1 MSAST
6 PGDAAGFGVVIAAT
20 PDHLHWVRGLCAS
33 IRHFMGDTPIAVL
46 LDGERPARDLRDA
59 YDVQVVRRS
68 EIAHP
73 GLRALGGSTKAKLAA
88 LWLAPFERFLFVDA
102 DAIVWGDVRRL
113 ADLDLFDFVVDLPYG
128 PRASR
133 LGVMDA
139 VAAARHFPDFDARA
153 HEVDYV
159 NTGVFFARRGIFDL
173 DRYLEL
179 VEFTKTHPGVF
190 LSDQGLF
197 NFMLFNGVDQGRIRV
212 DHQPLQVKVGEG
224 DTTYADLVRRFRF
237 VDGEPT
243 VDGAPAVIHW
253 VGTLKP
259 KLHGGQNDFFEPM
272 TFFRRRFQLAQHR
285 RGEAKAVDELR
296 LRLEDFAC
304 GDWRGTNLRGTV
316 RRRRRRVTR
325 GARDLLGRAK
335 IAIRTRTPDRLVSTL
350 KRRSRSGARP

>member
-6 PGDAAGFGVVIAAT
+6 PGEAAGFGVVIAAT

-46 LDGERPARDLRDA
+46 LDGERSSRDLRDT

-68 EIAHP
+68 EIGHP

-88 LWLAPFERFLFVDA
+88 LWVAPFERFLFVDA
-102 DAIVWGDVRRL
+102 DAIVWGDVAQV
-113 ADLDLFDFVVDLPYG
+113 ADLDRFDFVVDLPYG

-139 VAAARHFPDFDARA
+139 VAATKHFPDFDARA

-159 NTGVFFARRGIFDL
+159 NTGVFFARRGILDL

-197 NFMLFNGVDQGRIRV
+197 NFMLFNGVDDGSIRV
-212 DHQPLQVKVGEG
+212 DHQELQVKVGEG
-224 DTTYADLVRRFRF
+224 GTTHAELVRRFRF
-237 VDGEPT
+237 VDDEPA
-243 VDGAPAVIHW
+243 VEGAPVVIHW

-259 KLHGGQNDFFEPM
+259 TLQGGQNDFFEPM
-272 TFFRRRFQLAQHR
+272 TFFRRRFQLARHGR
-285 RGEAKAVDELR
+285 TEPKAVDDLR

-304 GDWRGTNLRGTV
+304 GDWRGTNLRGRV
-316 RRRRRRVTR
+316 RRSRRRATR
-325 GARDLLGRAK
+325 GARDLLGRTK
-335 IAIRTRTPDRLVSTL
+335 IAVRTRTPDRVVSTL